1 MVSGSESGTIFR
13 RPGLITL
20 RKGGMSRLSNKQY
33 LGVVLPFMFST
44 MTQPLMGAVN
54 TAVMGQLPDPAYI
67 AGVSLGAILFNTIYW
82 LFGFLRVGTSGYAAQ
97 ALGTGTWEDRVMSF
111 CRPVVLAAVLS
122 LLIIILKRP
131 ILQVFLKMVAPAPN
145 VADIT
150 AHYYYI
156 LVWGTPFTLLNYVS
170 LGWLMGQAR
179 IKATLIMQVSANV
192 LNMILCVLFVNGFG
206 HDVGGVAAAALIA
219 QGYGCLVGL
228 VLMNRH
234 GGFRWWEVPTSI
246 LFKWRAFWS
255 LIKTSGNL
263 MFRTACLVTVNNL
276 FAASGASFGT
286 ETLAA
291 NAVLL
296 QIQYILSYLIDGMG
310 NTASLFVG
318 RAVGRRDKELF
329 EDTRTMTFKWLLV
342 LAVFL
347 SGSYALGSGWLI
359 GIFTDNPSV
368 LVLTD
373 QFKTYVILY
382 PFCAG
387 AGLVLYGMYTGA
399 TYTSPVRNMV
409 ILALAAF
416 VACRHLLTPVW
427 GNHGL
432 WVAYLAFYGTQ
443 SLFLGL
449 FFRQLR
455 LRTGFLK
462 TARSG
467 DDNNSQ

>member
-1 MVSGSESGTIFR
+1 
-13 RPGLITL
+13 
-20 RKGGMSRLSNKQY
+20 MSRLSNKQY

-111 CRPVVLAAVLS
+111 CRPMVLAAVLS
-122 LLIIILKRP
+122 LLIIILQKP
-131 ILQVFLKMVAPAPN
+131 ILQAFLGLVAPAPD
-145 VADIT
+145 VAGFT

-156 LVWGTPFTLLNYVS
+156 LVWGAPFTLFNYVS
-170 LGWLMGQAR
+170 LGWLMGQAK
-179 IKATLIMQVSANV
+179 IKATLIMQVSSNV
-192 LNMILCVLFVNGFG
+192 LNMVLCVLFVNGFG
-206 HDVGGVAAAALIA
+206 YDVAGVAVAALIA

-228 VLMNRH
+228 ILMNRH
-234 GGFRWWEVPTSI
+234 GGFRWWEVPPGI

-255 LIKTSGNL
+255 LMKTSGNL

-296 QIQYILSYLIDGMG
+296 QIQYMLSYLIDGMG
-310 NTASLFVG
+310 NSASLFVG
-318 RAVGRRDKELF
+318 RAVGRRDQELF
-329 EDTRTMTFKWLLV
+329 EGIRIMSFKWLLV

-347 SGSYALGSGWLI
+347 SAGYGLGSDRLI
-359 GIFTDNPSV
+359 AIFTDNPSV
-368 LVLTD
+368 LALTD
-373 QFKTYVILY
+373 QYKAYVMIY

-399 TYTSPVRNMV
+399 TYTAPVRNMV
-409 ILALAAF
+409 ILALTAF
-416 VACRHLLTPVW
+416 VVCRQLLTPVW

-432 WVAYLAFYGTQ
+432 WLAYLAFYSTQ
-443 SLFLGL
+443 SVFLCV

-455 LRTGFLK
+455 RRTGFLK
-462 TARSG
+462 GA
-467 DDNNSQ
+467 